1 MESDAHAAGGPA
13 AKNDFSKGSVAGTI
27 FRLALPMIG
36 AQLINALYNIVDR
49 IYIGRIEG
57 IGRDA
62 LTGVG
67 VTFPILMIVS
77 AFTALCGQGGAPLCS
92 IARGAG
98 DKDRAERIMGNAFTL
113 LVLSGVLVTAV
124 GLIFKRPVLYLFG
137 ASDVTYPFANDYVT
151 IYLCGSLFVMIG
163 LGMNAF
169 INAQG
174 FAATG
179 MLSVLIGAVLNILLD
194 PLFIFAFSWGVRGAA
209 VATVVSQ
216 AASAVWVLLFLT
228 GRRTILRLRFR
239 QMKLQWAIVRRIL
252 MLGLTGFFMKLTN
265 SAVQV
270 SCNATLQAFGGD
282 LYVGVMTVINAI
294 RDVFTLPASGITDG
308 ARPVLSYNYG
318 AGQMQRVRAGIR
330 FMSAAAMVYTF
341 CAWLFAMFQP
351 RLLCRIFTPDEAMV
365 EASVRMLRVYFAG
378 FFFQSFQFC
387 GQSVFQSLGWAK
399 HAITFSLLRKVV
411 IVVPL
416 TLLLPVVGLG
426 TTGVFLAE
434 PISNIVGGLAC
445 YITML
450 RTAYKQMGRE

>member
-1 MESDAHAAGGPA
+1 MEGRSNSFLETERTGVLMRRYAVPCVI
-13 AKNDFSKGSVAGTI
+13 SLLVA
-27 FRLALPMIG
+27 
-36 AQLINALYNIVDR
+36 ALYNIVDQIFIANADYLGSYGNASNSVVFPLTVIALALATMLGDGCCALVSLSLGAGHR
-49 IYIGRIEG
+49 DDARRSVGTAVVTLVLVSLVLTAVYLIWPEPILTMFGARVNAETFRLSREYFFYIALGVPFYI
-57 IGRDA
+57 IGQALNPIIRSDGSPRFAMLTLLGGA
-62 LTGVG
+62 LTNC
-67 VTFPILMIVS
+67 
-77 AFTALCGQGGAPLCS
+77 A
-92 IARGAG
+92 
-98 DKDRAERIMGNAFTL
+98 
-113 LVLSGVLVTAV
+113 
-124 GLIFKRPVLYLFG
+124 
-137 ASDVTYPFANDYVT
+137 
-151 IYLCGSLFVMIG
+151 
-163 LGMNAF
+163 
-169 INAQG
+169 
-174 FAATG
+174 
-179 MLSVLIGAVLNILLD
+179 LD
-194 PLFIFAFSWGVRGAA
+194 PLFIYGFHWGMMGAA
-209 VATVVSQ
+209 VATVISQ
-216 AASAVWVLLFLT
+216 AVSCIWVLRFLS
-228 GRRTILRLRFR
+228 GPKSILPLRRREARIYPYLLKDILSLGVVGFI
-239 QMKLQWAIVRRIL
+239 MK
-252 MLGLTGFFMKLTN
+252 FTN
-265 SAVQV
+265 SLVQIA
-270 SCNATLQAFGGD
+270 CNKMLSIHGGD

-399 HAITFSLLRKVV
+399 YAITFSLLRKVV

-450 RTAYKQMGRE
+450 CTAYKQMGRE